1 MVADALIYH
10 PTVAHYLKFVSTT
23 VGRDKVLRTLQ
34 YFSRFLAWYLY
45 RTNHP
50 QSTISPFEAT
60 KKQFGLTR
68 KLMRV
73 GKFVEHFKAA
83 AIASD
88 NKSMD
93 PVLRYTAI
101 GRQLGYAGYML
112 FDNATVLD
120 ATSIKKFAASQRL
133 LREAYRAW
141 FAGISCSIVSSLYSL
156 YKLRERSLNISEK
169 DGEGVVE
176 KKKVAKELNAVR
188 IQLISDL
195 CDITV
200 PSAALG
206 WANFDD
212 GFVGLA
218 GTVSSL
224 LGVYGQ
230 WKKTA

>member
-10 PTVAHYLKFVSTT
+10 PTVSHYLKFVATT
-23 VGRDKVLRTLQ
+23 VGRDKLLRTLQ

-50 QSTISPFEAT
+50 ASTIAPFETT
-60 KKQFGLTR
+60 KKQFGVTR
-68 KLMRV
+68 KLLRV
-73 GKFVEHFKAA
+73 GKFVEHFRAA
-83 AIASD
+83 AQASD
-88 NKSMD
+88 AKSMD
-93 PVLRYTAI
+93 PVLRYTAV
-101 GRQLGYAGYML
+101 GRQLGYAAYML

-120 ATSIKKFAASQRL
+120 ATSIRKFSGAARLQRN
-133 LREAYRAW
+133 AYKAW
-141 FAGISCSIVSSLYSL
+141 FTGLTCSIISSLYSL
-156 YKLRERSLNISEK
+156 YRLRERAAAISEK
-169 DGEGVVE
+169 DGEGAVE
-176 KKKVAKELNAVR
+176 KKKIEREANHAR
-188 IQLISDL
+188 IQLLSDL

-206 WANFDD
+206 VANFDD